1 MPEVRG
7 DIIVRCP
14 VEDVFDCVADERH
27 ETLTN
32 PDDQGL
38 EKPRRNWRL
47 APTGVL
53 RIRGADLRD
62 QRTCRR

>member
-27 ETLTN
+27 EPLY
-32 PDDQGL
+32 
-38 EKPRRNWRL
+38 KP
-47 APTGVL
+47 G
-53 RIRGADLRD
+53 
-62 QRTCRR
+62 